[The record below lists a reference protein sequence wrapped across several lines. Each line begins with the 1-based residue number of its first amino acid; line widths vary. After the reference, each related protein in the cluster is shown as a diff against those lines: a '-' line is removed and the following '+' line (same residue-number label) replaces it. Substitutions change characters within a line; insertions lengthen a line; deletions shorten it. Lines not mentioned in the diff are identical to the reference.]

1 MGNVLP
7 TKLTELIP
15 LQAIRVVLLV
25 FHGGI
30 IPLLAHRAG

>member
-15 LQAIRVVLLV
+15 LQAIRIVLLIL
-25 FHGGI
+25 HGGI
-30 IPLLAHRAG
+30 ISLLAHSAG